1 MNFALAALTFGLAA
15 GLKPGPLGVFV
26 IHQTMSKSNRHGM
39 LASMA
44 PLLTDGPIILLA
56 LLLTLGL
63 DDIGWF
69 ISGISIVGAIY
80 LATIAYKIFNAPVS
94 INPNTNPSVDDDSG
108 FFTAVKINFL
118 NPSPYIFWLTIGS
131 SYILMGTMLDASIF
145 VICTLVSL
153 CVTKYI
159 VALSIKTLGQ
169 RFNPK
174 VYSAIL
180 RSLSLPL
187 LVFSIQLLYTGIS
200 ALQI

>member
-1 MNFALAALTFGLAA
+1 MNFALAALTFGVAA

-56 LLLTLGL
+56 LLLTLKI

-69 ISGISIVGAIY
+69 ISVISIVGAVY
-80 LATIAYKIFNAPVS
+80 LATIAYKIFNAPAS
-94 INPNTNPSVDDDSG
+94 INPNGSVEDGSS
-108 FFTAVKINFL
+108 FVTAVKINFL

-131 SYILMGTMLDASIF
+131 SYILMGTMLDASVFIASM
-145 VICTLVSL
+145 LVSL
-153 CVTKYI
+153 CATKYI
-159 VALSIKTLGQ
+159 VAISIKTLGQ
-169 RFNPK
+169 QFNPR

-187 LVFSIQLLYTGIS
+187 LAFSVQLLYTGIS
-200 ALQI
+200 SLQI

>member
-56 LLLTLGL
+56 LLLTLSL

-94 INPNTNPSVDDDSG
+94 INPNASVDDDSG

-145 VICTLVSL
+145 IICALVSL
-153 CVTKYI
+153 CVTKYL

-169 RFNPK
+169 RFNSK

-200 ALQI
+200 AFQI